1 MKRYILLTFLFFL
14 FCTSSTVVKEH
25 GIFAPSRHA
34 YTIGQDGVCSI
45 DFDENTT
52 LWTFGDTIIGKWKNK
67 SGPEKS
73 LKEDA
78 IAEGMISNSIAWSDK
93 INSSNFKDIKLE
105 FLTKNG
111 KITQFIKNKT
121 EENPLYHRF
130 WALDGVRIKN
140 KVYVYFLHVF
150 IPDHSKF
157 LEFKILSVGIAF
169 WEIPNGWKKGDE
181 ISFER
186 IDNLF
191 TDNPPAFGASA
202 IRHNGYVYLAGHF
215 KKGISFPAAFARVKE
230 DLITD
235 RSSYEFLDSNG
246 NWVANLQDAGE
257 FFGDVSGEC
266 SISYNSYLQSFIIL
280 YSQIFTGQI
289 MMARFKDFGEIPFAK
304 SISVYK
310 PLWNKEAQIWPY
322 SGKEI
327 FSYDKKVFVIYIDP
341 LLYQP
346 ILVEIELKD

>member
-1 MKRYILLTFLFFL
+1 MKRYILLAVLFFL
-14 FCTSSTVVKEH
+14 FCKSSTVVKEH
-25 GIFAPSRHA
+25 GIFAPSRHN
-34 YTIGQDGVCSI
+34 YTLGQDGVCSI

-52 LWTFGDTIIGKWKNK
+52 LWTFGDTIIGKWKNN

-93 INSSNFKDIKLE
+93 INPANFRDIKLE
-105 FLTKNG
+105 FLTENG
-111 KITQFIKNKT
+111 KVTQFIKNNPQ
-121 EENPLYHRF
+121 ENPLYHRL
-130 WALDGVRIKN
+130 WALDGVRVKDR
-140 KVYVYFLHVF
+140 VYVYFLHVF
-150 IPDHSKF
+150 IPDYSKF

-169 WEIPNGWKKGDE
+169 WKIPDGWKKGDE
-181 ISFER
+181 IHFER
-186 IDNLF
+186 LDNLF

-202 IRHNGYVYLAGHF
+202 IRHKGYVYIAGHF
-215 KKGISFPAAFARVKE
+215 KKGMSFPVAFARVKE

-266 SISYNSYLQSFIIL
+266 SISYNSCLEKFIVV
-280 YSQIFTGQI
+280 YSKIFTGELMLAQ
-289 MMARFKDFGEIPFAK
+289 FKDFSEMTSVK
-304 SISVYK
+304 SLSVYK
-310 PLWNKEAQIWPY
+310 PGLKKEASMWPY

-327 FSYDKKVFVIYIDP
+327 FSEGKNIFAIYIDP
-341 LLYQP
+341 ALYQP
-346 ILVEIELKD
+346 ILVEIELSH